1 MTSKKTTGKA
11 KVNTNVR
18 GSRKKSF
25 SSTQVNFNSDFIL
38 LLDNTPAGNFKEDI
52 LQRRLLLPQVQRN
65 NPVFDQFRCHQ
76 RQHRTVTL
84 NLNLPAIPGEIVHV
98 GHCF

>member
-11 KVNTNVR
+11 KENTSVS

-25 SSTQVNFNSDFIL
+25 SSTQVSFSSDFIL
-38 LLDNTPAGNFKEDI
+38 LDDTPPGNFQENI
-52 LQRRLLLPQVQRN
+52 LKRGLLFTQVQRD
-65 NPVFDQFRCHQ
+65 NPVFNQFRCHQ
-76 RQHRTVTL
+76 RQHRTVTF
-84 NLNLPAIPGEIVHV
+84 NRNLPAVPGESVHM